1 MVFGMPIALATSR
14 TPGADSLFR
23 SQPMAGISDAIKAAE
38 KQLRGALRGAAN
50 RTLAV
55 FTSGRSRTAV
65 RLDPSDVRRILV
77 VRMNGR
83 MGNTLF
89 LTPLLSALHDV
100 MPNAAIDVFSTY
112 PDAAD
117 LLRGMPGLRKVM
129 TLPHKGWW
137 RLGTSLATLRSFR
150 ANRYDLAVDPQVNS
164 SGGRIALV
172 LARARWRLGFG
183 SDQQWLRLDY
193 SADVPST
200 VRHEALRPLA
210 LLQQAFDYRVD
221 QTQPHLRVANSPE
234 ELAAGARLLEK
245 STHRGALQP
254 GGGTTVIG
262 FFASARGKKDLGPD
276 WWREFWQAYLA
287 LQPGTVPLE
296 VLPSA
301 SHPPVMPDF
310 ATVHCRSPRELAATI
325 GHADWFFSADTGPM
339 HLASAAG
346 VPTIAFFE
354 NSDPSTYGPINRNDV
369 ALGIGGMTAH
379 VVAEECARIV
389 AAGVQRSD

>member
-1 MVFGMPIALATSR
+1 
-14 TPGADSLFR
+14 
-23 SQPMAGISDAIKAAE
+23 MAGIWDGIEAAE
-38 KQLRGALRGAAN
+38 KQVRGALRSAAS
-50 RTLAV
+50 RTLAA
-55 FTSGRSRTAV
+55 FTSGRNQPAA
-65 RLDPSDVRRILV
+65 RLDPSAVRRILV

-117 LLRGMPGLRKVM
+117 LLRGMPGLRNVM

-137 RLGTSLATLRSFR
+137 RLGTSLATLRTYR
-150 ANRYDLAVDPQVNS
+150 AQRYDLAVDPQVNS
-164 SGGRIALV
+164 SGGRIALM

-183 SDQQWLRLDY
+183 GDQQWLRLDY
-193 SADVPST
+193 AADVPSA

-210 LLQQAFDYRVD
+210 LLQQAFNCRVD
-221 QTQPHLRVANSPE
+221 QMQPHLCVANSPE

-245 STHRGALQP
+245 SRHRGVLQP
-254 GGGTTVIG
+254 DAATTVIG
-262 FFASARGKKDLGPD
+262 FFASARGKKDLGPE

-287 LQPGTVPLE
+287 LQPGTVPIE

-301 SHPPVMPDF
+301 SHPPVMADF
-310 ATVHCRSPRELAATI
+310 ATVHCPSPRELAATI

-339 HLASAAG
+339 HLASAAR

-354 NSDPSTYGPINRNDV
+354 SSDPSTYGPINRDDV
-369 ALGIGGMTAH
+369 VLSVGGMTPH

-389 AAGVQRSD
+389 AAAPRTH